1 MHCPTNHLQNK
12 IKTAG
17 ASALPVLYL
26 SSLLWVNGDLEQ
38 GPAVGGVLDCGL
50 DHPLGSVQVY
60 GVLSSR
66 GSLVSYASS
75 VSAKGRFN
83 DA

>member
-1 MHCPTNHLQNK
+1 MHYPKSHSQK

-26 SSLLWVNGDLEQ
+26 YSLLWVNGDLEQ
-38 GPAVGGVLDCGL
+38 GPAVRGGL
-50 DHPLGSVQVY
+50 DRGLDRPLGSVQVY
-60 GVLSSR
+60 GVLSPQ

-75 VSAKGRFN
+75 VFQPKRTFQ
-83 DA
+83 